1 MRTSPA
7 AWQCGMEGRGAAE
20 CLAKRDRERRS
31 RARRSVVSRCRRGP
45 FTALEVRPQ
54 RTRRSSE
61 WRRSKRPH
69 RLRRKPHA
77 RPAKAER
84 DRTPPWPADQL
95 VLHGMQ
101 TCAQPQIQHNEG
113 QDGQADEQ
121 DAVFHRAVNELMLGA
136 GFKESHAC
144 PELLMSLQASGESGG
159 RLSSLIRR
167 SVM

>member
-1 MRTSPA
+1 M
-7 AWQCGMEGRGAAE
+7 GGRGAAE
-20 CLAKRDRERRS
+20 CLAKRGRERRS
-31 RARRSVVSRCRRGP
+31 RARRSVISRCRRGP

-54 RTRRSSE
+54 RTRDHQNGAGRSGRAGCAES
-61 WRRSKRPH
+61 H
-69 RLRRKPHA
+69 MLGQRKQ
-77 RPAKAER
+77 R
-84 DRTPPWPADQL
+84 DRTPPWPTDQL

-159 RLSSLIRR
+159 RLSSLTRR